1 MKSPVSKSTMKTI
14 GKKTNIKSIA
24 PTLSAACVVIKI
36 NLPKI
41 NKNNINN
48 IKNIIHTSIQAVS
61 LGKSPDAFTKPTF
74 LLSLLYPYLSPQY
87 ILKIA
92 IYPHLFFFF
101 CKSIKIRQTILFFVV
116 FHYIINDFF
125 VFFPYAYN
133 IRSEFFRKRKS
144 F

>member
-48 IKNIIHTSIQAVS
+48 INNR
-61 LGKSPDAFTKPTF
+61 F
-74 LLSLLYPYLSPQY
+74 
-87 ILKIA
+87 
-92 IYPHLFFFF
+92 
-101 CKSIKIRQTILFFVV
+101 
-116 FHYIINDFF
+116 
-125 VFFPYAYN
+125 
-133 IRSEFFRKRKS
+133 KRKQQQQLYHQQQYLPYS
-144 F
+144 TNQSTP